1 MVHNSSVNIIISVLK
16 SQIWPVGA
24 FSVHLLCVC
33 DMLPFVFLTQQ
44 NSPGSSLTYSTLSV
58 H

>member
-16 SQIWPVGA
+16 SQIRPVGA
-24 FSVHLLCVC
+24 FSVRLLCVC

-44 NSPGSSLTYSTLSV
+44 NIPGSSWTYSTLSV